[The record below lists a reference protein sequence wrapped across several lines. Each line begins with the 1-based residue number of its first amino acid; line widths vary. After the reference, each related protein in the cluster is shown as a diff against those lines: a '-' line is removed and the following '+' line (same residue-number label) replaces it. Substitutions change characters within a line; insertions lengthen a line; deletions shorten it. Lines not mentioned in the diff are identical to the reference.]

1 LCELVLVTRRFVPIR
16 VHLCMSSTRVLTRF
30 LAKLSLSLFA
40 ALSLAHPAAAQQAS
54 VAERYLFNAVNAE
67 RTQRGLH
74 PVRWDDALYQA
85 ASYHAS
91 IMAAHNT
98 ISHQF
103 SGEPELS
110 TRGARAGAHFSVISE
125 NVAMAPDAVQ
135 IHDLWMKSPHHRD
148 NILDDTVDHIA
159 IRVVRRNNELFAVED
174 FEKAVA
180 TLSLNEQEER
190 VAILV
195 QSTADVTI
203 LPATAESR
211 RTCEMSTGWS
221 GTRKPWFVMRYTAG
235 DLNHL
240 PDTLVSKL
248 NSGKYHSAAV
258 GACTAASQN
267 FSTYNIAVLLY
278 P

>member
-1 LCELVLVTRRFVPIR
+1 
-16 VHLCMSSTRVLTRF
+16 MSSAHCLRR
-30 LAKLSLSLFA
+30 LAKLFSFLVAAFCFA
-40 ALSLAHPAAAQQAS
+40 LPAASQQAS
-54 VAERYLFNAVNAE
+54 VAERDLFNAVNAE
-67 RTQRGLH
+67 RAQRGLR
-74 PVRWDDALYQA
+74 PVRWDDALYRA
-85 ASYHAS
+85 ASYHADE
-91 IMAAHNT
+91 MAAHNT

-110 TRGARAGAHFSVISE
+110 SRGSHAGAHFSVISE

-148 NILDDTVDHIA
+148 NILDATVDHIA

-180 TLSLNEQEER
+180 DLSLSEQEEQ

-195 QSTADVTI
+195 QSTADIAV
-203 LPATAESR
+203 LPATEESR
-211 RTCEMSTGWS
+211 RTCKMSTGWA

-240 PDTLVSKL
+240 PDALVSKL
-248 NSGKYHSAAV
+248 NSGRYHSAAV
-258 GACTAASQN
+258 GACPADSQN
-267 FSTYNIAVLLY
+267 FSAYNIAVLLY

>member
-1 LCELVLVTRRFVPIR
+1 
-16 VHLCMSSTRVLTRF
+16 MSSTDVCRCPF
-30 LAKLSLSLFA
+30 AKLFLVLLA
-40 ALSLAHPAAAQQAS
+40 ALYLAHPAAAQQAS

-67 RTQRGLH
+67 RAQRGLH
-74 PVRWDDALYQA
+74 PVRWDNALYQA

-91 IMAAHNT
+91 IMAEHNT

-148 NILDDTVDHIA
+148 NILDNTVDHIA

-180 TLSLNEQEER
+180 SLSLNEQEER

-195 QSTADVTI
+195 QSTTDITI

-211 RTCEMSTGWS
+211 RTCEMPTGWS

-235 DLNHL
+235 DLNRL
-240 PDTLVSKL
+240 PDTLVSRL

-258 GACTAASQN
+258 GACAAESQN